1 MGYIQDTIARLQ
13 KSSPGQSEFYQ
24 AAEKVLVSLQ
34 VELNMHGRY
43 AQHGIIERLV
53 EPDKMITFRVTWMDD
68 KGKVHVNT
76 GYRVQFNSALGP
88 YKGGLRFH
96 PSVTPGVIK
105 FLGFEQIFKNAL
117 TGLSLGAG
125 KGGSDFDPKGRSEA
139 EIMRFCQAF
148 MLELYRH
155 IGATIDVPAGDI
167 GVGVREIGYLFG
179 AYRRLTRRF
188 EGTITG
194 KGIDWGGSL
203 GRREAT
209 GYGCVYFAEDMMN
222 SRKSSLKGKK
232 CLISGAGNV
241 AIYAIEK
248 LHQLGAIPTTCSDS
262 NGTIYDPNGID
273 LKCLKELKE
282 EQSVSLEQYLRRH
295 PDAKFTPVD
304 DYPEDGNAV
313 WRYEAE
319 AAFPCATQNELTAA
333 DAEVLL
339 ENGVTCVS
347 EGANMPCT
355 TEAIERFL
363 EAKIAF
369 APGKAANAGG
379 VATSQMEM
387 QQNANLTQWSF
398 EMVDK
403 RLREI
408 MIDIHRRAQKT
419 AEEFGEPHNLNL
431 GANVAAFR
439 RVADAMVAQGVG

>member
-125 KGGSDFDPKGRSEA
+125 KGGSDFDPKGRSET

-203 GRREAT
+203 G
-209 GYGCVYFAEDMMN
+209 
-222 SRKSSLKGKK
+222 
-232 CLISGAGNV
+232 
-241 AIYAIEK
+241 
-248 LHQLGAIPTTCSDS
+248 
-262 NGTIYDPNGID
+262 
-273 LKCLKELKE
+273 
-282 EQSVSLEQYLRRH
+282 
-295 PDAKFTPVD
+295 
-304 DYPEDGNAV
+304 
-313 WRYEAE
+313 
-319 AAFPCATQNELTAA
+319 
-333 DAEVLL
+333 
-339 ENGVTCVS
+339 
-347 EGANMPCT
+347 
-355 TEAIERFL
+355 
-363 EAKIAF
+363 
-369 APGKAANAGG
+369 
-379 VATSQMEM
+379 
-387 QQNANLTQWSF
+387 
-398 EMVDK
+398 
-403 RLREI
+403 
-408 MIDIHRRAQKT
+408 
-419 AEEFGEPHNLNL
+419 
-431 GANVAAFR
+431 
-439 RVADAMVAQGVG
+439 